1 MSHTDYNQFIQI
13 YFKVVQVLNSLK
25 FLKYYIFFWKQI
37 QPQISSSYICPDFLL
52 CLSWTEKRNIF
63 FYCLSRRI
71 WTNFKC
77 KYLCFESNRHK
88 ADIVLN
94 NFLGQM
100 AKWQQWNQP
109 NGRAT
114 LNSGLRNTGLL
125 LMRLIRCFC
134 AFFFFFWGHWPESFP
149 VNASWLYKVHAAS
162 SNKDPTLSA
171 AMTILLPIM

>member
-1 MSHTDYNQFIQI
+1 M
-13 YFKVVQVLNSLK
+13 QVLNSLK

-134 AFFFFFWGHWPESFP
+134 AFFFFFEGIDQKVFLLMPAGFIKCMLPHPIKIPHYLQPWQYCCPLCSF
-149 VNASWLYKVHAAS
+149 VWKKQNSLV
-162 SNKDPTLSA
+162 
-171 AMTILLPIM
+171 